1 MNRKSNIVY
10 NVIILACTVGL
21 AITVV
26 ALANNTYYA
35 DLFTTLLLFL
45 LGAVLA
51 GILNTVLHEWGHVLA
66 GKRAG
71 MEFLSL
77 RLWESCLRRS
87 SAFFRVGSTA
97 CCPSFC
103 PCPCIAS

>member
-35 DLFTTLLLFL
+35 DL
-45 LGAVLA
+45 
-51 GILNTVLHEWGHVLA
+51 IWKNEYEQ
-66 GKRAG
+66 KK
-71 MEFLSL
+71 
-77 RLWESCLRRS
+77 
-87 SAFFRVGSTA
+87 
-97 CCPSFC
+97 
-103 PCPCIAS
+103 